1 MNKKALQEQKAELL
15 NKMEQLTSN
24 AEVETRALNDE
35 EIKAFEELK
44 KQIEQISKTL
54 EVFDTKKEMVEEQQ
68 PKNEEKEVDKMDT
81 EKRALAETELRAIVT
96 STTHGDAIPEGLYGE
111 IIRKIEE
118 KSNVY
123 AEAKKVDY
131 IGDLA
136 VLVDGENAE
145 ASILDET
152 EELTESDLG
161 ASEKVVLKD
170 KRVATLVTVS
180 KHMLNN
186 SPVLTMDFIADKVAT
201 RVANTIENQIF
212 NADGTTKKM
221 TSGLLLKGAK
231 IDADVT
237 IENILSM
244 VGSMKAAYLNGAKF
258 YCNRETFKTLCGLMD
273 GNGRPYIVSDVIKDK
288 PSYTLLGIPV
298 VVTDVLK
305 GELVLANLGEAM
317 MVKHGQTPQVEVLQ
331 ETFALKGSVGIMCEA
346 FVDCAVVNPEAV
358 VILKKTA

>member
-1 MNKKALQEQKAELL
+1 MNKKLLQEQKAELL
-15 NKMEQLTSN
+15 NRMEVMTSN
-24 AEVETRALNDE
+24 VETEVRAFSDE
-35 EIKAFEELK
+35 EIKNFDELK
-44 KQIEQISKTL
+44 KQIEQINKTL
-54 EVFDTKKEMVEEQQ
+54 EMFDIQKEMVEEQ
-68 PKNEEKEVDKMDT
+68 PKDEEKEVDKMDT
-81 EKRALAETELRAIVT
+81 EKRALAETELRAIT
-96 STTHGDAIPEGLYGE
+96 STTHGDVIPEGLHGD
-111 IIRKIEE
+111 IVRKLEE
-118 KSNVY
+118 KSAVY
-123 AEAKKVDY
+123 SEAKKVDY
-131 IGDLA
+131 VGDLA
-136 VLVDGENAE
+136 VLVDGASAE

-152 EELTESDLG
+152 EELTETDLG
-161 ASEKVVLKD
+161 DFEKVVLKD

-212 NADGTTKKM
+212 NADGTSKKM
-221 TSGLLLKGAK
+221 TSGLLVKGAK
-231 IDADVT
+231 IDADIT

-244 VGSMKAAYLNGAKF
+244 VGGMKAAYLNDAKF
-258 YCNRETFKTLCGLMD
+258 YCNRETFKALCGLID
-273 GNGRPYIVSDVIKDK
+273 GNKRPYIVADVINNK

-331 ETFALKGSVGIMCEA
+331 EAFALKGSVGIMCEA

-358 VILKKTA
+358 VILKKTM

>member
-1 MNKKALQEQKAELL
+1 MNKKLLQEKKAELL
-15 NKMEQLTSN
+15 EKMEQLTSN
-24 AEVETRALNDE
+24 AEIESRALSDE
-35 EIKAFEELK
+35 EIKTFEDLK

-54 EVFDTKKEMVEEQQ
+54 EIFETQKEMVEEQQ
-68 PKNEEKEVDKMDT
+68 PKNEKEGAKEMDT
-81 EKRALAETELRAIVT
+81 EKRMLAETELRAMT
-96 STTHGDAIPEGLYGE
+96 STTHANAIPEGLHGE
-111 IIRKIEE
+111 IIKKLEE
-118 KSNVY
+118 KSAVY

-131 IGDLA
+131 VGDLA

-161 ASEKVVLKD
+161 AFEKVILKD
-170 KRVATLVTVS
+170 KRVATLVTIS
-180 KHMLNN
+180 KNMLNN
-186 SPVLTMDFIADKVAT
+186 SPLLTMEFIADKVAT

-212 NADGTTKKM
+212 NADGTSKKM
-221 TSGLLLKGAK
+221 TSGLLAKGSK
-231 IDADVT
+231 INADIT

-244 VGSMKAAYLNGAKF
+244 VGGIKAAYLNGAKF
-258 YCNRETFKTLCGLMD
+258 YCNRETFKTLCALID
-273 GNGRPYIVSDVIKDK
+273 ANKRPYIVADVINNK
-288 PSYTLLGIPV
+288 PAYTLLGIPV
-298 VVTDVLK
+298 VVTDVLE

-358 VILKKTA
+358 VILKKTM

>member
-1 MNKKALQEQKAELL
+1 MINKKLLREQKAELL
-15 NKMEQLTSN
+15 EQMEQLTSN

-35 EIKAFEELK
+35 EIQAFEDLK
-44 KQIEQISKTL
+44 KQVEQISKTL
-54 EVFDTKKEMVEEQQ
+54 ELFDTQKEMVEEQ

-81 EKRALAETELRAIVT
+81 EKRMLAETELRAIT
-96 STTHGDAIPEGLYGE
+96 STTHGDAIPEGLHGD
-111 IIRKIEE
+111 IVRKLEE
-118 KSNVY
+118 KSTVY

-131 IGDLA
+131 VGDLA
-136 VLVDGENAE
+136 VLVDGASAE

-152 EELTESDLG
+152 EELTETDLG
-161 ASEKVVLKD
+161 IFEKVVLKD

-212 NADGTTKKM
+212 NADGTSKKM
-221 TSGLLLKGAK
+221 TSGLLVKGSK

-244 VGSMKAAYLNGAKF
+244 VGGMKAAYLNGAKF

-273 GNGRPYIVSDVIKDK
+273 GNKRPYIISDVINNK

-331 ETFALKGSVGIMCEA
+331 EAFALKGSVGIMCEA

>member
-1 MNKKALQEQKAELL
+1 MNKKALREKKAELL
-15 NKMEQLTSN
+15 EQMEQLTSN
-24 AEVETRALNDE
+24 AEVEIRALSDE
-35 EIKAFEELK
+35 EIKAFEDLK

-54 EVFDTKKEMVEEQQ
+54 EMFDVQKELIEE
-68 PKNEEKEVDKMDT
+68 PKNEEKEVDKMDNT
-81 EKRALAETELRAIVT
+81 EKRMLAETELRAIVT
-96 STTHGDAIPEGLYGE
+96 STTHGNAIPEGLHGE
-111 IIRKIEE
+111 IIKKLEE
-118 KSNVY
+118 KSAVY
-123 AEAKKVDY
+123 SEAKKVDY
-131 IGDLA
+131 VGDLA

-152 EELTESDLG
+152 EELTETDLG
-161 ASEKVVLKD
+161 AFEKVVLKD

-186 SPVLTMDFIADKVAT
+186 SPVLTMEFIADKVAT

-221 TSGLLLKGAK
+221 TSGLLAKGAK

-244 VGSMKAAYLNGAKF
+244 VGGMKAAYLNGAKF

-273 GNGRPYIVSDVIKDK
+273 ATKRPYIVSDVINNK

-305 GELVLANLGEAM
+305 GELVLANLAEAM

-331 ETFALKGSVGIMCEA
+331 EAFALKGSVGIMCEA

-358 VILKKTA
+358 VILKKTM